1 MSKNQKLPEGWKS
14 FELGDVVSLSKGK
27 YFPNKD
33 EHLKCLEL
41 EHFEK
46 ETGRIVGFVDSALQ
60 SSCKNAFKKGQ
71 VLFGKLRSYLK
82 KYTLASFDGVC
93 STEIW
98 VLEGDIKNCLNE
110 YLYLLVQTEK
120 FNFIANISTGT
131 HMPRADW
138 KYVSTI
144 PFFFPPVEEQKA
156 IAGTLGIWD
165 AGIEKVSQ
173 LIKLKEKQKK
183 AIMQKLLSG
192 KIRLSGFSKPWEE
205 VRLGRIGEISSA
217 GVDKKIVSDEPM
229 VNLLNYMDVYK
240 KNFIY
245 KKDIF
250 WPVSSPISKLKK
262 CNVLAGDIFFTP
274 SSETRDDIAN
284 SAVIMEDIPNC
295 VYSYHIVRFRA
306 NKEKLFPIFGCYV
319 LKTPQFY
326 KQAYS
331 LCEGSGQRY
340 VISQDEFR
348 NMKITVPADIDEQR
362 AIAGTLSVCD
372 EELALL
378 NKKLA
383 LLREQKKSLMQQLLT
398 GKMRLKF

>member
-1 MSKNQKLPEGWKS
+1 MNKNQKFPKGWKEVKLGEVCEIKKGKQLGRLEMLENGSVPVMNGGILPSGFTNS
-14 FELGDVVSLSKGK
+14 FNENENTITISEGGNSCGFVSL
-27 YFPNKD
+27 
-33 EHLKCLEL
+33 LK
-41 EHFEK
+41 
-46 ETGRIVGFVDSALQ
+46 
-60 SSCKNAFKKGQ
+60 
-71 VLFGKLRSYLK
+71 
-82 KYTLASFDGVC
+82 
-93 STEIW
+93 
-98 VLEGDIKNCLNE
+98 
-110 YLYLLVQTEK
+110 EK
-120 FNFIANISTGT
+120 FWCGGHCYVLKNLKVEILFLFQILKQKEQEIMRLRVGSGLPNIQKTVIEKFSFYV
-131 HMPRADW
+131 PAD
-138 KYVSTI
+138 I
-144 PFFFPPVEEQKA
+144 EEQKA
-156 IAGTLGIWD
+156 IAGALGIWD
-165 AGIEKVSQ
+165 VGIEKLSQ
-173 LIKLKEKQKK
+173 VIKLKEKQKK

-340 VISQDEFR
+340 VISQDGFR
-348 NMKITVPADIDEQR
+348 NMKITVPADIDEQC